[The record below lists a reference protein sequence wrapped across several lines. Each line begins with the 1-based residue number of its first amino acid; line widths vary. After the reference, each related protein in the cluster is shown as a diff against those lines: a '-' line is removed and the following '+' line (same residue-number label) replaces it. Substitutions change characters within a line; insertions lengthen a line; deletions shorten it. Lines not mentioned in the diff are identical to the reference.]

1 MKTFHDKRSLTLIL
15 SSLLGAIL
23 LSARAVLPAT
33 WSPEMAKVIEGAKK
47 EGKLNLMWSQATL
60 GGSQGAQMA
69 QQALNKMFGTNI
81 QIRFAPGPAMAQ
93 VGSQIATEYA
103 AGQNA
108 VSDVYLGAAAQVEP
122 LVKRD
127 VFQSVGWSKLLPGRI
142 TDEMTEINNR
152 ALRLGTGLSGVTYN
166 TRLVPGG
173 VVPKRLNDFLKPEWK
188 GKIAS
193 TPYAASFDVLAANEL
208 WGPKKVLDFVRKLS
222 GQIAGLMRC
231 GEAERIATGEFIALV
246 MDCTGQDAFVW
257 QEKGAPLDQMIPA
270 DAAQER
276 YYYFTLPKN
285 AANPN
290 AAKLYIAFMMT
301 EEGQKLAWKTWK
313 IDLHLFPESNLRRK
327 IGKLEKEGVKFFEA
341 SIEWWMKNPQ
351 INKTKREMV
360 KILTA
365 GRKR

>member
-1 MKTFHDKRSLTLIL
+1 MLSFRGQRTQALIL
-15 SSLLGAIL
+15 FLFVSVPMFLASIGLA
-23 LSARAVLPAT
+23 AQ

-47 EGKLNLMWSQATL
+47 EGRLSLMWSQATL
-60 GGSQGAQMA
+60 GGSQGAEMA
-69 QQALNKMFGTNI
+69 QAAMNKMFGTNI

-93 VGSQIATEYA
+93 VGSQIATEYS
-103 AGQNA
+103 AGQKA
-108 VSDVYLGAAAQVEP
+108 VSDVFLGAAAQVEP

-127 VFQSVGWSKLLPGRI
+127 IFQSVDWSKLMPQRI

-152 ALRLGTGLSGVTYN
+152 AVRLGTGLSGVTYN
-166 TRLVPGG
+166 SRLVPSG
-173 VVPKRLNDFLKPEWK
+173 VVPKRLDDFLKPEWK

-193 TPYAASFDVLAANEL
+193 TPYAASFDVLAAEEF
-208 WGPKKVLDFVRKLS
+208 WGPKKTLDFVRKLS

-270 DAAQER
+270 DAAQKR

-290 AAKLYIAFMMT
+290 AAKLYIAFTMT

-313 IDLHLFPESNLRRK
+313 IDLHLFPESNLKRK
-327 IGKLEKEGVKFFEA
+327 VGELEKEGVKFFEA

-351 INKTKREMV
+351 INKTKDEMV

-365 GRKR
+365 GKR